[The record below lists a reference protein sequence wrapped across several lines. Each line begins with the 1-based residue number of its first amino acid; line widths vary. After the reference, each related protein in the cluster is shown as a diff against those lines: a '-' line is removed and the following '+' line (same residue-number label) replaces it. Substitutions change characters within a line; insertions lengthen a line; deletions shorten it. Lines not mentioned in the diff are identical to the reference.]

1 MALQSIVRIP
11 ASVVFAQFSSHF
23 SPTYGRKKMD
33 SRQVKEVLETLLIC
47 ISIVAIT
54 VVLWTYH
61 PTEAPRPPA
70 TCATDTSGTA
80 PTMPALM
87 MAKENK

>member
-1 MALQSIVRIP
+1 MN
-11 ASVVFAQFSSHF
+11 
-23 SPTYGRKKMD
+23 T
-33 SRQVKEVLETLLIC
+33 RQVKELLETLLIC

-54 VVLWTYH
+54 VVLWTYD
-61 PTEAPRPPA
+61 PTDSPRPPA
-70 TCATDTSGTA
+70 TCATDTSGAT